1 MGLIFNENKR
11 EFAEM
16 LEYVDELAS
25 FLYEAQGVR
34 LINPL
39 SLKKLQYLA
48 EADQVDE
55 YAYLVIAPKVKQI
68 AEFASANLYY
78 LNPQTNKRVYNL
90 SNFKSSLQ
98 PAIDQ
103 LKASLATLVP
113 NNCVVPRESVKRLQD
128 PLNPATGYN
137 KKHRQA
143 KSAQGQRTVAHFKP
157 TDVFV
162 TPSQDTVDQLEE
174 LLKLY
179 SEKLIR
185 TGVFDKNNS
194 KNPSRKRE
202 TRIPL
207 ATEIQRYK
215 EAKYLT
221 SKKEAEIVK
230 ATKSLILKTDGFNDV
245 RETMVESIGE
255 LEAYKKALA
264 VLKAKLARVGNLS
277 PEAEQYI
284 AANGIAPVV
293 AQNPVK
299 KHK

>member
-34 LINPL
+34 SINPF

-103 LKASLATLVP
+103 LKDIGKQLNIEVYEEGKDDPVKIASNAIQYAKENKFDYVLIDTAGRLHIDDELMDELENINNKVNPQEILLVIDAMMG
-113 NNCVVPRESVKRLQD
+113 QD
-128 PLNPATGYN
+128 AINVIT
-137 KKHRQA
+137 
-143 KSAQGQRTVAHFKP
+143 
-157 TDVFV
+157 
-162 TPSQDTVDQLEE
+162 
-174 LLKLY
+174 
-179 SEKLIR
+179 
-185 TGVFDKNNS
+185 
-194 KNPSRKRE
+194 
-202 TRIPL
+202 
-207 ATEIQRYK
+207 
-215 EAKYLT
+215 
-221 SKKEAEIVK
+221 
-230 ATKSLILKTDGFNDV
+230 GFND
-245 RETMVESIGE
+245 
-255 LEAYKKALA
+255 K
-264 VLKAKLARVGNLS
+264 LKLS
-277 PEAEQYI
+277 GCVHPITQQEMHLMQ
-284 AANGIAPVV
+284 
-293 AQNPVK
+293 QRLRK
-299 KHK
+299 C